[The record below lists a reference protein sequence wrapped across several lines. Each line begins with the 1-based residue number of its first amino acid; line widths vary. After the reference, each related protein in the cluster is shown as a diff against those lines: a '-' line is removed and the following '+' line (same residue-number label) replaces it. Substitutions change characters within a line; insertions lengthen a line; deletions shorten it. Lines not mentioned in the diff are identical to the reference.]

1 VIGAVDFNTADGD
14 GDDVVYAGPGIP
26 ASATE
31 IDLPLGASTISSLHI
46 KSSVA
51 SSGSFTVMK
60 NGAATVLTCTL
71 NNTTTCGDL
80 TDTVL
85 FNDGDTIAFRFV
97 PTSASNARIAL
108 SVRTS

>member
-1 VIGAVDFNTADGD
+1 VA
-14 GDDVVYAGPGIP
+14 YAGPGIA

-31 IDLPLGASTISSLHI
+31 IDVPIGASTITSLHI
-46 KSSVA
+46 RSSVA

-60 NGAATVLTCTL
+60 NGVATVLTCTL
-71 NNTTTCGDL
+71 NYATTCEDL

-97 PTSASNARIAL
+97 PTSASSARIVL
-108 SVRTS
+108 SIRTS